1 MDIVQEDRVFLVR
14 NDEVLIFKQD
24 DTYDGD
30 NVNVDDYTKPEF
42 LRYVAAKRIDDS
54 IKQVFYYFAK
64 ISDQYLTQSGK
75 WIDLNDTS
83 KYPTRPLTAAV
94 LNNFLAEGQYD
105 NEIRFGTK
113 NGDEVVF
120 EIVTE

>member
-1 MDIVQEDRVFLVR
+1 MEIVQEDRVFLVR

-30 NVNVDDYTKPEF
+30 NVNVEDYTKPEF

-54 IKQVFYYFAK
+54 IKQVFYYFVK

-105 NEIRFGTK
+105 DEIRFGTK

>member
-1 MDIVQEDRVFLVR
+1 MEIFQEERVFLVR
-14 NDEVLIFKQD
+14 NDEVLIFKQN

-30 NVNVDDYTKPEF
+30 NVNVEDYTKPEF
-42 LRYVAAKRIDDS
+42 LRYVAAKRIDNG

-64 ISDQYLTQSGK
+64 ISDQYITQSGK

-83 KYPTRPLTAAV
+83 NYPTRPLTAAV
-94 LNNFLAEGQYD
+94 LNNFLSDGQYD
-105 NEIRFGTK
+105 NDIRFGTK
-113 NGDEVVF
+113 NGDDVIF